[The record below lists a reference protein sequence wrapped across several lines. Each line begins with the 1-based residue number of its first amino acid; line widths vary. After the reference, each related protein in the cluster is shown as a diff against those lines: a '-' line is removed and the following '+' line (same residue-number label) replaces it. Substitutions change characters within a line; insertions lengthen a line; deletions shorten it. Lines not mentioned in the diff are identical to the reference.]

1 MTSNPMSEA
10 SKAGLLK
17 RMHADKAD
25 TFAKKV
31 KWVSKHIP
39 TITDPQAYVGW
50 LTREERSKMAT
61 RNPSPEKHLE
71 YALTL
76 LTEAEDDLTKS
87 KADKTPRRKLL
98 GFLSAYDS
106 ACAGLAEAADSGDR
120 MAISRTRAMREK
132 VKKEIVAL
140 FDGKAKNPGV
150 GGTRASAEEMRARK
164 AEMRAYKLELAAQK
178 KAKAKNPKKASG
190 HNYVVCDKNGK
201 AVALTTTLAEAR
213 KVAPKGGC
221 VEKI

>member
-25 TFAKKV
+25 TFVKKV

-140 FDGKAKNPGV
+140 FDDKAKNPEGA
-150 GGTRASAEEMRARK
+150 TRKITKTGSAREEARFRAERKRLASYRMT
-164 AEMRAYKLELAAQK
+164 
-178 KAKAKNPKKASG
+178 PKRTG
-190 HNYVVCDKNGK
+190 DHNYVVCDQHGV
-201 AVALTTTLAEAR
+201 AIALTTTLTEAR
-213 KVAPKGGC
+213 KIAPKGGC
-221 VEKI
+221 VEKL